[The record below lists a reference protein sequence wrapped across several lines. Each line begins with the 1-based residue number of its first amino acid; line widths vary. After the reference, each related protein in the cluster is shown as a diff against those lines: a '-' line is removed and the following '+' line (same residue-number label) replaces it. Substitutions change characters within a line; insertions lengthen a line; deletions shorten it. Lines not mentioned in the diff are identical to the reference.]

1 MAEKTGIKIGYL
13 KITDH
18 LILGVSDL
26 KQKKGMETFD
36 HCTLVPVVKNGWNE
50 VADALSTK
58 ALDGAMILAPCAMDL
73 FKSGVDL
80 QLLLFTH
87 KSGSIL
93 VKSKKARIE
102 KIEDFAGKTVL
113 IPYQLSVHHMLFHR
127 LLSEKGLKPGRSTE
141 KGIDV
146 TLEVV
151 APFQMPEALAYDDE
165 GQIGGF
171 IVAEPFG
178 SQVIAQGHG
187 EEFFLSKD
195 LWPGHP
201 CCVFVVRSEIIARYP
216 QAIQE
221 ICTSFVR
228 SGLAIDAQPEPASVI
243 GGNFLSQDRAL
254 IKKVLTQPPDRIITG
269 ELFPVI
275 EDLDTIQKYM
285 MDKMNILTSLID
297 LEKFVNTQFAHK
309 AGARGAR

>member
-1 MAEKTGIKIGYL
+1 MAEKPAIKIGYL

-18 LILGVSDL
+18 LILGVSAL
-26 KQKKGMETFD
+26 KLKKGMEKFD

-58 ALDGAMILAPCAMDL
+58 ALDGALILAPTAMDL
-73 FKSGVDL
+73 FKSGVGL
-80 QLLLFTH
+80 QLLLFAH
-87 KSGSIL
+87 KNGSIL
-93 VKSKKARIE
+93 VKSKKANIE
-102 KIEDFAGKTVL
+102 RVEDFAGKTVL
-113 IPYQLSVHHMLFHR
+113 IPYQLSIHNMLFHK

-141 KGIDV
+141 QGIDV

-151 APFQMPEALAYDDE
+151 APFQMPEAIEYDDE
-165 GQIGGF
+165 GEIGGF

-187 EEFFLSKD
+187 EAFRLSKE

-201 CCVFVVRSEIIARYP
+201 CCVFVMRSEMIQKYP

-228 SGLAIDAQPEPASVI
+228 SGLAIDAQPEPASII
-243 GGNFLSQDRAL
+243 GGDFLSQDRAL
-254 IKKVLTQPPDRIITG
+254 IKQVLTQPPDRIITG
-269 ELFPVI
+269 ELFPVK
-275 EDLDTIQKYM
+275 EDLETIQKYM
-285 MDKMNILTSLID
+285 MDQMKILTSLID
-297 LEKFVNTQFAHK
+297 LDKFINTEFATR
-309 AGARGAR
+309 AGAR